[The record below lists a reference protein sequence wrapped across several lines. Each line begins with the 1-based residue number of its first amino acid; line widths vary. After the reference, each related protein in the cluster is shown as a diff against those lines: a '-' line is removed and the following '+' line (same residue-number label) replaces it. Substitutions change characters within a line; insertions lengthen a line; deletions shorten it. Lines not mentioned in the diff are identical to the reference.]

1 MNQISSRNQNV
12 DDAVCQAAN
21 DNHTPGAS
29 ECSILDLIPSEA
41 DFADISR
48 RAERLGIAVVIGM
61 AICWLLVAPVVYL
74 VLIHGVLRG

>member
-21 DNHTPGAS
+21 DNHGAS
-29 ECSILDLIPSEA
+29 ECSILDLIPGEA
-41 DFADISR
+41 DFADIAR